1 MRKEKLIQ
9 NKGEKMGK
17 VRNKGISWDTDDYNE
32 RLSKENDILDEMD
45 EKRNKLNEEERKR
58 IKGVWIE

>member
-1 MRKEKLIQ
+1 
-9 NKGEKMGK
+9 MGK